1 MRYFAELSYLG
12 KNYHGWQIQP
22 NAISVQ
28 EVVQKCLSTILRSP
42 IQVVAAGRTD
52 TGVHASQM
60 FIHFDTDLDLDADVY
75 CYKINALLPDDIVF
89 HDIFKVKSTAH
100 TRFDAVKRSYQYKIL
115 LGKSPFTTD
124 IEWQINK
131 KLDVKAMNKAAN
143 YLLDYTDFKCFSRSK
158 TDVRTYNCD
167 ITRAE
172 FVQNNNQLVFHI
184 SADRFLRNMVR
195 AIVGTLYAVGL
206 GKMSPENIIKIINSK
221 ERSNAGASAPAHGL
235 FLTEILYP
243 QNIKNVNE

>member
-28 EVVQKCLSTILRSP
+28 EVVQKSLSTILRTP
-42 IQVVAAGRTD
+42 IEVVAAGRTD
-52 TGVHASQM
+52 AGVHASQM
-60 FIHFDTDLDLDADVY
+60 FIHFDAEVNIDSEVY
-75 CYKINALLPDDIVF
+75 CYKMNALLPDDIVF
-89 HDIFKVKSTAH
+89 HKIFPVNKEAH
-100 TRFDAVKRSYQYKIL
+100 TRFDAIKRSYEYRIL
-115 LGKSPFTTD
+115 LGRSPFTIDT
-124 IEWQINK
+124 EWQINQQ
-131 KLDVKAMNKAAN
+131 LNIDAMNQAAK
-143 YLLDYTDFKCFSRSK
+143 YLLDFTDFKCFSRSK

-172 FVQNNNQLVFHI
+172 FVVNGNQLVFYI

-206 GKMSPENIIKIINSK
+206 GKMMPETIKEIINSK

-235 FLTEILYP
+235 FLTEIIYP
-243 QNIKNVNE
+243 ENIKNVNE